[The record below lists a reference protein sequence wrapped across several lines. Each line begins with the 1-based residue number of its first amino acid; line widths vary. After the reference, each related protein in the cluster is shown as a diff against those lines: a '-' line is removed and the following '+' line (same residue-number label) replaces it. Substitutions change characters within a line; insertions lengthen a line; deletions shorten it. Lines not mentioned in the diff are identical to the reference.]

1 MKLRYINNGTNVLTN
16 QSTAI
21 CWDNT
26 VGTLVTRMIK
36 NLTTYCIAKNF
47 QCFVAIHES
56 FLSENRIFYQFAKV
70 FFFESFPLCG
80 IHLHAGTHLKPSI
93 EINQYGH

>member
-36 NLTTYCIAKNF
+36 NVTTYCIAKNF
-47 QCFVAIHES
+47 RGFVAIHES
-56 FLSENRIFYQFAKV
+56 FLSENRISTNSRKFSSSKV
-70 FFFESFPLCG
+70 FHYVVYIYIQ
-80 IHLHAGTHLKPSI
+80 IHT
-93 EINQYGH
+93 